1 MERRRL
7 RTAMNRLRDNSY
19 FLAEK
24 LGEED
29 KRRILFCTGRRSWY
43 RGGSQSMLIAPPGQ
57 KIVIAVAA
65 RRRRCRRLPAATVEK
80 LHRRAERPLDR
91 VLVERARRSSHDRAA
106 RRRPLGVSPLPVS
119 SSSLAHTA
127 PSSSVPTLASGQ

>member
-1 MERRRL
+1 
-7 RTAMNRLRDNSY
+7 MNRLRDNSY
-19 FLAEK
+19 FLAEN

-65 RRRRCRRLPAATVEK
+65 GRRRCRRLPAATVEK
-80 LHRRAERPLDR
+80 LSKL
-91 VLVERARRSSHDRAA
+91 SSQQSD
-106 RRRPLGVSPLPVS
+106 LS
-119 SSSLAHTA
+119 TA
-127 PSSSVPTLASGQ
+127 F